1 MEMTAQANSASGDQW
16 DKDAVIAATK
26 NWLEQAV
33 IGLNLCPFAKAPYV
47 KGQVR
52 FVVSEATTPEDLL
65 QDLVRELE
73 VLAEANPEKIETTLL
88 IHPAVLQ
95 DFLDYN
101 DFLEVVD
108 ETVEELDL
116 SGILQVASFH
126 PQFQFADT
134 GTDDISNYTNRSPF
148 PTLHLLREE
157 SIDRAVEAFPEAEM
171 IYEKNIETM
180 IDLGPQGWEKMF
192 PPEKKS

>member
-1 MEMTAQANSASGDQW
+1 MEMTAQVNSASGDPW

-180 IDLGPQGWEKMF
+180 IDLGQQGWKKMF
-192 PPEKKS
+192 PPEKKG